1 LTTIALVGF
10 MGSGKTT
17 IGRNLARRT
26 GYRFVDI
33 DSVVEDRAGRS
44 IAEVFE
50 AEGEAAFRGSEAE
63 VLAEFLGEDRVVL
76 SCGGGVVISEANRKR
91 LKNAATV
98 VYLKTEP
105 SEILKRVGDTGDKRP
120 LLRADD
126 PLTEIERLLAGREPF
141 YTEVADVTVET
152 TDKEIDA
159 VVDEIL
165 NEFEVRGLAID

>member
-1 LTTIALVGF
+1 MTIALVGF

-33 DSVVEDRAGRS
+33 DSVIEDRAGRS
-44 IAEVFE
+44 IAEIFE
-50 AEGEAAFRGSEAE
+50 AEGEAAFRGSEAD
-63 VLAEFLGEDRVVL
+63 VLAELLGEDGVVL
-76 SCGGGVVISEANRKR
+76 SCGGGVVISEANRAL

-105 SEILKRVGDTGDKRP
+105 LEIFKRVGDTGDKRP
-120 LLRADD
+120 LLKAGD
-126 PLTEIERLLAGREPF
+126 PLTEIERLLAGREPL
-141 YTEVADVTVET
+141 YLEVADMTVET

-165 NEFEVRGLAID
+165 NEFKVRGWAID